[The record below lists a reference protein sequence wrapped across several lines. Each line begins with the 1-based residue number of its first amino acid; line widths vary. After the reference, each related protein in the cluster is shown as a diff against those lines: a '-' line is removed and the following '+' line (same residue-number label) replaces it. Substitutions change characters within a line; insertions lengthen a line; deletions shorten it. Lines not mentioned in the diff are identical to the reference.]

1 MLIAQTQYINSW
13 EKDVYVKDKAHAR
26 KYKQIIWF
34 ILYSNDSVL
43 HSYIFAKWT
52 IFELLNTFP

>member
-1 MLIAQTQYINSW
+1 MLIAQTQYINSL

-34 ILYSNDSVL
+34 ILYSNDSVS
-43 HSYIFAKWT
+43 HSYIFAKWI
-52 IFELLNTFP
+52 IFELLYMFP